1 MCKSD
6 SSLAGEMT
14 LNWVVV
20 FDESAAALGDKPL
33 SVISCFLGSYA
44 VTCFLTVR
52 RFPYELPCFVSLKRF
67 HAIS

>member
-20 FDESAAALGDKPL
+20 FDESAAALGDNPF
-33 SVISCFLGSYA
+33 SVISCFLGA
-44 VTCFLTVR
+44 
-52 RFPYELPCFVSLKRF
+52 
-67 HAIS
+67 